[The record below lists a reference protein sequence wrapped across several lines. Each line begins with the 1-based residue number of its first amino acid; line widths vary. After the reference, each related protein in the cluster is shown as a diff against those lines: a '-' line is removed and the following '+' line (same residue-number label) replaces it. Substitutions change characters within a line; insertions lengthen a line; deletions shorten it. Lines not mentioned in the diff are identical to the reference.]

1 EDGRRVERAPVRRYS
16 GALGGMLAIAAA
28 IFLLGP
34 AYMRHALSALL
45 VISRSVEAAAPYR
58 IEVTPG
64 DNTIPRGADQAIA
77 AKLVGFQSDQA
88 VLMIRKCPPAAFR
101 SEAP

>member
-1 EDGRRVERAPVRRYS
+1 MEKCRAIEDGRRVERDPFRRYS
-16 GALGGMLAIAAA
+16 GALGGVVAIAAL

-45 VISRSVEAAAPYR
+45 VISRSVEAAAPYG

-64 DNTIPRGADQAIA
+64 HSTIPRGADQPISAQTA
-77 AKLVGFQSDQA
+77 SAS
-88 VLMIRKCPPAAFR
+88 RPTRPC
-101 SEAP
+101 